1 MLYFRHK
8 TDSDC
13 YIFSLQADLV
23 VYLIIKSQL
32 EILVKIQLAPLPVAK
47 ATIVT
52 YYHYSRIVHLTGYFK
67 FYWHVIN
74 ISSCLLYIA
83 TSGHQQVTDDKE
95 LRVDFLAN

>member
-32 EILVKIQLAPLPVAK
+32 EILVKIQLAPLPVTT

-52 YYHYSRIVHLTGYFK
+52 YCHYSRIVPLTGYFK
-67 FYWHVIN
+67 FYWHEIN
-74 ISSCLLYIA
+74 IPSCLL
-83 TSGHQQVTDDKE
+83 
-95 LRVDFLAN
+95 